1 MGFNVLLDIIGSV
14 IIGGMLLLILFRL
27 SDSATEN
34 VYNFSG
40 ELSSQQNLAV
50 VVQLLESDFR
60 KIGYCADWEKI
71 PDPSK
76 SIIEADSNK
85 IKFLTDILPDG
96 DPDGNIDS
104 VTYYLGAT
112 SEISSTPNPRDG
124 LLYRVINDKSDGGVN
139 LGITEFKLVYFDA
152 LGDTLP
158 FPITSPGAI
167 TSMEINIAVENTA
180 GYDNKYSSVF
190 WRQIRL
196 AARNLRN
203 R

>member
-34 VYNFSG
+34 AFNYTG
-40 ELSSQQNLAV
+40 ELTSQQNLAT
-50 VVQLLESDFR
+50 VVQILEQDFR
-60 KIGYCADWEKI
+60 KIGYCANWEKI

-76 SIIEADSNK
+76 SILEADSNK
-85 IKFLTDILPDG
+85 IKFISDLLPEG
-96 DPDGNIDS
+96 SPDGNIDT
-104 VTYYLGAT
+104 VTYYLGPT
-112 SEISSTPNPRDG
+112 SELASTPNPRDR
-124 LLYRVINDKSDGGVN
+124 LLYRVINSKSDGGVN
-139 LGITEFKLVYFDA
+139 LGVTEFKLIYFDA

-158 FPITSPGAI
+158 FPIINPGAV
-167 TSMEINIAVENTA
+167 TSMEINIAVENTS

-196 AARNLRN
+196 AARNLKN

>member
-34 VYNFSG
+34 AFNYTG

-50 VVQLLESDFR
+50 VVQILESDLR
-60 KIGYCADWEKI
+60 KIGYCANWEKI

-76 SIIEADSNK
+76 SILEADSNK
-85 IKFLTDILPDG
+85 ISFISDILPEG
-96 DPDGNIDS
+96 APDGNIDT
-104 VTYYLGAT
+104 VTYYLGPA
-112 SEISSTPNPRDG
+112 SELASTPNPRDR
-124 LLYRVINDKSDGGVN
+124 LLYRVIDNKSDGGVN
-139 LGITEFKLVYFDA
+139 LGITEFKLIYFDA

-158 FPITSPGAI
+158 FPITAPGAI
-167 TSMEINIAVENTA
+167 TSMEINVAVENTA

-196 AARNLRN
+196 AARNLKN

>member
-1 MGFNVLLDIIGSV
+1 MGFNVLLDILGSI
-14 IIGGMLLLILFRL
+14 IIGGMLMLILFRL

-34 VYNFSG
+34 AFNYTG

-50 VVQLLESDFR
+50 VVQILESDFR

-85 IKFLTDILPDG
+85 IKFISDILPDG
-96 DPDGNIDS
+96 APDGNIDT
-104 VTYYLGAT
+104 VMYYLGPT
-112 SEISSTPNPRDG
+112 SELSSTPNPRDR
-124 LLYRVINDKSDGGVN
+124 LLYRVLDNKSDGGVN

-158 FPITSPGAI
+158 FPITFPGAI

>member
-27 SDSATEN
+27 SDSVTEN
-34 VYNFSG
+34 TFNYTG

-50 VVQLLESDFR
+50 VVQILESDFR
-60 KIGYCADWEKI
+60 KIGYCSDWKKI

-76 SIIEADSNK
+76 SIVEADSNK
-85 IKFLTDILPDG
+85 IKFISDILPDG
-96 DPDGNIDS
+96 APDGNIDT
-104 VTYYLGAT
+104 VTYYLGPT
-112 SEISSTPNPRDG
+112 SELSSTPNPRDR
-124 LLYRVINDKSDGGVN
+124 LLYRVINNKSDGGVN

-196 AARNLRN
+196 AARNLKN

>member
-34 VYNFSG
+34 AFNYTG

-50 VVQLLESDFR
+50 VVQILESDFR
-60 KIGYCADWEKI
+60 KIGYCANWQNI
-71 PDPSK
+71 PDPTK
-76 SIIEADSNK
+76 SILEADSNK
-85 IKFLTDILPDG
+85 ISFISDILPEG
-96 DPDGNIDS
+96 APDGNIDT
-104 VTYYLGAT
+104 VTYYLGPA
-112 SEISSTPNPRDG
+112 SELASTPNPRDR
-124 LLYRVINDKSDGGVN
+124 LLYRVIDNKSDGGVN
-139 LGITEFKLVYFDA
+139 LGITEFKLIYFDA

-158 FPITSPGAI
+158 FPITAPGAI
-167 TSMEINIAVENTA
+167 TSMEINVAVENTA

-196 AARNLRN
+196 AARNLKN

>member
-34 VYNFSG
+34 AFNYTG
-40 ELSSQQNLAV
+40 ELTSQQNLST
-50 VVQLLESDFR
+50 VVQILEHDFR
-60 KIGYCADWEKI
+60 KIGYCADWQKI

-76 SIIEADSNK
+76 SIVEADSNK
-85 IKFLTDILPDG
+85 IKFISDLLPDG
-96 DPDGNIDS
+96 NPDGNIDT
-104 VTYYLGAT
+104 VTYYLGPT
-112 SEISSTPNPRDG
+112 SELASTPNPNDR
-124 LLYRVINDKSDGGVN
+124 LLYRVINGISDGGVN
-139 LGITEFKLVYFDA
+139 LGITEFKLIYFDA
-152 LGDTLP
+152 LGDTIP
-158 FPITSPGAI
+158 FPIAVPGAI
-167 TSMEINIAVENTA
+167 TSMEINIAVENTS

-196 AARNLRN
+196 AARNLKN

>member
-34 VYNFSG
+34 AFNYTG
-40 ELSSQQNLAV
+40 ELTSQQNLST
-50 VVQLLESDFR
+50 VVQILEHDFR
-60 KIGYCADWEKI
+60 KIGYCANWQKI

-76 SIIEADSNK
+76 SIVEADSNK
-85 IKFLTDILPDG
+85 IKFISDLLPDG
-96 DPDGNIDS
+96 NPDGNIDT
-104 VTYYLGAT
+104 VTYYLGPT
-112 SEISSTPNPRDG
+112 SELASTPNPNDR
-124 LLYRVINDKSDGGVN
+124 LLYRVINGISDGGVN
-139 LGITEFKLVYFDA
+139 LGITEFKLIYFDA
-152 LGDTLP
+152 LGDTLH
-158 FPITSPGAI
+158 FPIAVPGAI
-167 TSMEINIAVENTA
+167 TSMEINIAVENTS

-196 AARNLRN
+196 AARNLKN